1 MYKWPFKIGVFF
13 IAGLTLWSCE
23 SESKSNEIRDTALKI
38 KSNECR
44 ILEIT
49 DYVDDSWTTSI
60 NELSGYLP
68 EDLPQQER
76 ENILHLKNAEL
87 IRMFE
92 SYEDFD
98 PEGHALVDSMEQ
110 LDVVWA
116 DSLRHLS
123 LENQDLSMKMDSLFS
138 LIDDSGEEEKMYGI
152 VDEIQAGSCPDK

>member
-1 MYKWPFKIGVFF
+1 MNLTSKTIAPFLIIGL
-13 IAGLTLWSCE
+13 IAWSCE
-23 SESKSNEIRDTALKI
+23 SETHEIHDIALQI

-44 ILEIT
+44 IQEIT
-49 DYVDDSWTTSI
+49 KYVDDSWTSSI
-60 NELSGYLP
+60 QELGDYLP
-68 EDLPQQER
+68 EELPEQER

-92 SYEDFD
+92 SYDDFD

-123 LENQDLSMKMDSLFS
+123 LENKNLSMKIDSIFS
-138 LIDDSGEEEKMYGI
+138 MINDPGEEEELYGVI
-152 VDEIQAGSCPDK
+152 DKIEARPCPDK